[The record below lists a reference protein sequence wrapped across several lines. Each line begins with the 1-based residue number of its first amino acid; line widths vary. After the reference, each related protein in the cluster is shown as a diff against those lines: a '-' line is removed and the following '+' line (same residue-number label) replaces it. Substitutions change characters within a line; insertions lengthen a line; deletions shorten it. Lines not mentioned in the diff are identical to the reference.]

1 MTTPVNRSRWGVFD
15 NVIERN
21 HRPSWPHM
29 SLGAQL
35 GAQLPC
41 LLWRYFNVKKTFI
54 GMFPESDSGDLLRPE
69 PSGLTDGYIHSYP
82 LHTCYTKAGWQRTWV
97 EIFLT
102 VLSKPQATLFF
113 WSCDQN
119 LYVASSSKLN
129 NSKKTRPSFCCTC
142 SCMRHIAQQE
152 IFWTD
157 FQNWVQMTNRW
168 CNLLKA
174 NAMLQTWL
182 ECLQNIFNKLNHIS
196 FILSLDRKPFQT
208 F

>member
-1 MTTPVNRSRWGVFD
+1 MLQGCRMTTTVNRSRWGVFD

-29 SLGAQL
+29 SLGT
-35 GAQLPC
+35 AQLPC
-41 LLWRYFNVKKTFI
+41 LLWRYFNVKTTSI
-54 GMFPESDSGDLLRPE
+54 GMFPETDSGDLLR
-69 PSGLTDGYIHSYP
+69 P
-82 LHTCYTKAGWQRTWV
+82 LHTCYTKAGWQGTWV
-97 EIFLT
+97 GIFLT
-102 VLSKPQATLFF
+102 VLGKPQATLFF
-113 WSCDQN
+113 WSSGQN

-129 NSKKTRPSFCCTC
+129 NSKKTRPSCCCTC

-157 FQNWVQMTNRW
+157 FQNLVQMTNCW

-174 NAMLQTWL
+174 NAMLQTCL